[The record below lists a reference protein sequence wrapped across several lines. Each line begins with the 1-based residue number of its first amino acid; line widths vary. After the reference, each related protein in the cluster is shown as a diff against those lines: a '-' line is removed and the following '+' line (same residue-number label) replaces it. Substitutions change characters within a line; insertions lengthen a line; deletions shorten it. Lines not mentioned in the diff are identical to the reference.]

1 MHGWGAAHSLVHAGS
16 ETRYEAVGN
25 VVCKSSGS
33 DSQQQGE
40 LRRGGKK
47 NLVCAL
53 ALQLPL
59 KVLSLVICSESTLSL
74 WESCF

>member
-1 MHGWGAAHSLVHAGS
+1 MA
-16 ETRYEAVGN
+16 
-25 VVCKSSGS
+25 
-33 DSQQQGE
+33 GE
-40 LRRGGKK
+40 LPTAWFMLGQKQGMRQWETWCARAQALIHNNRESLGGGEKK